1 MQATGITD
9 SGLPLIN
16 ALSTKVEL
24 KGNSLA
30 L

>member
-1 MQATGITD
+1 VTGITD

-24 KGNSLA
+24 KVID
-30 L
+30 